1 MKKFLGLLIS
11 SLAIISLVSC
21 KNPKQSSDSKKD
33 EESSIIPIS
42 YSSFLEETSSS
53 SEEPVSSDTSEI
65 SSEDIP
71 SSNVETY
78 YHVTFVNYDDTLLY
92 EVDVLKGN
100 DAEYKGETPV
110 KPEDDEFT
118 YEFVGWDKELTN
130 IQSETTFKAEYKL
143 IAKEGWGSIIWF

>member
-130 IQSETTFKAEYKL
+130 IQAEATFKAEYKP
-143 IAKEGWGSIIWF
+143 IAKEAWGSIIWF

>member
-21 KNPKQSSDSKKD
+21 KNPKQSSDSK
-33 EESSIIPIS
+33 ENEQSSVPPIS
-42 YSSFLEETSSS
+42 YSSSLEETSSS
-53 SEEPVSSDTSEI
+53 SEEPVSSGTSEI
-65 SSEDIP
+65 SSEDIQ

-78 YHVTFVNYDDTLLY
+78 YHVTFVNYDDSLLY
-92 EVDVLKGN
+92 ETDVLKGN